1 MHRLHSARRIAGLLL
16 LCLALFFLGRSAFQ
30 LSASVAL
37 RDAIPG
43 LNAVLVSALLSTGW
57 LLSMIAG
64 WLWVL
69 RYHTTVEALPA
80 TGRLF
85 PAFMHSFIS
94 RYVPGKVWPAVV
106 LWERLHNDL
115 PAAPVFRSY
124 LLQQLHLLASA
135 AVLSV
140 GALPLVLS
148 HTELGQSLT
157 RASIGMAFVI
167 GMIWALVPR
176 PLFAL
181 GRRWLPEKWSDHLAF
196 QGSVSRWALG
206 FGIFVL
212 VGILQG
218 TALIPIWQAVAEPGH
233 HLAAGSMILVV
244 CAYATARVIGQ
255 GVAIVPA
262 GIGVREGVFV
272 LLVSAGLSSEAA
284 LISVLWLRLIATL
297 VEFLVWLA
305 SVAVAWRVKPH

>member
-1 MHRLHSARRIAGLLL
+1 MHRWRFARRVAGLLL
-16 LCLALFFLGRSAFQ
+16 LCLALFFLGRSAVRLGDSINLRDTIPGWSALV
-30 LSASVAL
+30 LSA
-37 RDAIPG
+37 
-43 LNAVLVSALLSTGW
+43 LVSMGW

-69 RYHTTVEALPA
+69 RHHTAVRTLPA

-85 PAFMHSFIS
+85 AAFMQSFIS

-181 GRRWLPEKWSDHLAF
+181 GQRWLPDKWSDHLIF

-218 TALIPIWQAVAEPGH
+218 MALIPIWQAVAEPGH

-272 LLVSAGLSSEAA
+272 LLVSGLSSEAA

-305 SVAVAWRVKPH
+305 SVAVAWRVKRH